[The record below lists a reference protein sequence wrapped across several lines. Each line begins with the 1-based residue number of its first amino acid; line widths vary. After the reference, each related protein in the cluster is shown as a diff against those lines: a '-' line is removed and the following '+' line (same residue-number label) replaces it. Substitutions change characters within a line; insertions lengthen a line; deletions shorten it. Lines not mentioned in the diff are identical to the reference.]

1 MRELTFDVIKQK
13 LVPTSDNSD
22 IVLGT
27 KGYLV
32 VKVNFEGIDWN
43 GCKVVVKF
51 SYGTYEECVG
61 LKNGVAN
68 VPNSAAAL
76 KSFKISLVGRKTDID
91 YEIVTN
97 SVIIN
102 QTE

>member
-13 LVPTSDNSD
+13 LVATSDNSD

-32 VKVNFEGIDWN
+32 VKINFEGTDWN

-51 SYGTYEECVG
+51 SYGSYEECVG
-61 LKNGVAN
+61 LKNGVCN
-68 VPNSAAAL
+68 VPNLAAGL
-76 KSFKISLVGRKTDID
+76 RTFKISLVGRKTDID

-97 SVIIN
+97 SVVIN
-102 QTE
+102 QME

>member
-13 LVPTSDNSD
+13 LVATSDNSD

-32 VKVNFEGIDWN
+32 VKINFEGIDWN

-51 SYGTYEECVG
+51 SYGSYEECVG
-61 LKNGVAN
+61 LKNGICN
-68 VPNSAAAL
+68 VPNSAAGL
-76 KSFKISLVGRKTDID
+76 ITFKMSLIGRKTDID

-97 SVIIN
+97 SVVIN
-102 QTE
+102 QME

>member
-1 MRELTFDVIKQK
+1 MRYLTFDVNAQK
-13 LVPTSDNSD
+13 LILISDNSD

-32 VKVNFEGIDWN
+32 VKINFEGIDWN

-51 SYGTYEECVG
+51 SYGSYEECVG
-61 LKNGVAN
+61 LKNGVCN
-68 VPNSAAAL
+68 VPNSAAGL
-76 KSFKISLVGRKTDID
+76 RTFKISLVGRKTDID

-97 SVIIN
+97 SVVIN
-102 QTE
+102 QLE